1 MFNRTTSF
9 LFSKYGEVF
18 KTMPEPESSFMRNA
32 RISNVRLR
40 DKQIHYYMNY
50 DRPVYIRAISGI
62 IMLIVATKEDPQHYE
77 RFIIHRVVKLRP
89 DTMFNLISVSQS
101 ARYEICYLNSSK
113 YEEISLPQGLP
124 IVYERLV
131 PKIRI
136 QEILCCYYQVRN
148 SDYFF
153 PGEAH
158 NYFELTYVDNGA
170 MTTTVDGEDYQ
181 LEKLDLMLYSPGQ
194 FHTQGTGPNTS
205 CSYLTVMFEMDFEN
219 PYLLTNR
226 VYHAHKEIYNA
237 LTSFIKVSNMENMY
251 DDDLM
256 ICYLKE
262 ILLYILQYD
271 FKEDEEVSSSPMQ
284 ERFESELLNEI
295 IQYINAHIYEQFTI
309 EEICHQFSISRSSLQ
324 TLFKKNLKV
333 APKQYISNLKLNKGK
348 LLIKESTHTISEI
361 SAMLGFTSV
370 HYFSRKFKQ
379 EFGITPSDYAKSIYH

>member
-9 LFSKYGEVF
+9 LFSKYGEIF
-18 KTMPEPESSFMRNA
+18 RTMPDPDSNVMRNA

-40 DKQIHYYMNY
+40 EKEMHYFMNY
-50 DRPVYIRAISGI
+50 DRPVYVRSLSGI
-62 IMLIVATKEDPQHYE
+62 IMLVVATKDNPQAYE
-77 RFIIHRVVKLRP
+77 RFIIHRVVKIRP
-89 DTMFNLISVSQS
+89 STIFNFISVSQN
-101 ARYEICYLNSSK
+101 ARYEICYQSASK
-113 YEEISLPQGLP
+113 YEEIATHDGQP

-131 PKIRI
+131 PKINI

-148 SDYFF
+148 SNYYF
-153 PGEAH
+153 PGETH
-158 NYFELTYVDNGA
+158 NYFELTYIDNGSL
-170 MTTTVDGEDYQ
+170 TTNVDGEEYQ
-181 LEKLDLMLYSPGQ
+181 LEKLDLLVYSPGQ
-194 FHTQGTGPNTS
+194 FHTQSTSADTS
-205 CSYLTVMFEMDFEN
+205 CSYLTVMFEMECEN
-219 PYLLTNR
+219 SYLLTNR
-226 VYHAHKEIYNA
+226 VYHAHKQIYTA
-237 LTSFIKVSNMENMY
+237 LTNFIKVSQLENMY

-262 ILLYILQYD
+262 ILIHILQYD
-271 FKEDEEVSSSPMQ
+271 FKDDEAVSSSPMQ

-348 LLIKESTHTISEI
+348 VLIKESTHTISEI

-379 EFGITPSDYAKSIYH
+379 EFDITPSDYAKSIYH

>member
-9 LFSKYGEVF
+9 IFSKYGEVF
-18 KTMPEPESSFMRNA
+18 RSMPDDESSFMKNA
-32 RISNVRLR
+32 HVSNVRLR

-50 DRPVYIRAISGI
+50 DRPVYIRALSGV
-62 IMLIVATKEDPQHYE
+62 IMLIVAPKNDPAKYE
-77 RFIIHRVVKLRP
+77 RFIIHRVVKIRP
-89 DTMFNLISVSQS
+89 DTLFNFISVSQN
-101 ARYEICYLNSSK
+101 ARYEICYSNSSK
-113 YEEISLPQGLP
+113 YEEVAIPGGQP

-131 PKIRI
+131 PKINV
-136 QEILCCYYQVRN
+136 QEILSCYYQVRN
-148 SDYFF
+148 SNYFF
-153 PGEAH
+153 PGEKH
-158 NYFELTYVDNGA
+158 NYFELTYIDNGT
-170 MTTTVDGEDYQ
+170 MTTTVDGEQYD
-181 LEKLDLMLYSPGQ
+181 LNKLDLMIYSPGQ
-194 FHTQGTGPNTS
+194 FHTQGTGPKNS
-205 CSYLTVMFEMDFEN
+205 CSYLTVMFEMECEN

-237 LTSFIKVSNMENMY
+237 LSNFIKVSNMENMY
-251 DDDLM
+251 DDELM
-256 ICYLKE
+256 LCYLKE
-262 ILLYILQYD
+262 ILVYILQYD
-271 FKEDEEVSSSPMQ
+271 FKDDAQVSSSPMQ

-309 EEICHQFSISRSSLQ
+309 EEICHQFSVSRSSLQ

-379 EFGITPSDYAKSIYH
+379 EYGITPSDYAKSIYN